1 MKKLLLVAAVAL
13 LSACGSGGQRGPEN
27 AGASNAACTLI
38 PDASA
43 LFGAGADVVGY
54 AGLDGMEATCEWT
67 SADGARSGDIVLY
80 TAVSLGSVTL
90 DAKTAEIIE
99 NWDAQTETP
108 LAPVPEL
115 GEGAQ
120 IATDLVGY
128 QTQILLR
135 QGDRLILIMAGSG
148 DSAITGEALARNM
161 ANAITPPA

>member
-1 MKKLLLVAAVAL
+1 
-13 LSACGSGGQRGPEN
+13 
-27 AGASNAACTLI
+27 
-38 PDASA
+38 
-43 LFGAGADVVGY
+43 
-54 AGLDGMEATCEWT
+54 
-67 SADGARSGDIVLY
+67 
-80 TAVSLGSVTL
+80 VTL